1 MPPEI
6 EPVHRT
12 WLQSDRYIPKRFVRP
27 ALRFTETEAAG
38 GFVLLLATI
47 LALVWANSTWG
58 ESYVT
63 FWNTSL
69 TVEIGDW
76 FHFDET
82 FKDIVNDGLMAV
94 FFFVVGLEI
103 KRELV
108 VGELSSIRKASLP
121 VLAALGGMVVPALIY
136 LSFVLPEGGEAVQ
149 GWGIPM
155 ATDIAFSVGVIA
167 LLGTRVSVGAKL
179 FLLALAIV
187 DDVGAILVIAIF
199 YTDVLSISWLVTA
212 GVGLVAVW
220 VGKRV
225 GIRSLLYY
233 GGIGLIVW
241 FAVLESGV
249 HATIAGV
256 ILGLM
261 TPVRALYSDDEFRR
275 RSSWILERF
284 DMNKASPQA
293 RARLDYDAT
302 ELAAVAKESV
312 SPLDRLEHA
321 LHRWS
326 SFFIIPVFA
335 LANAGVRFVDLD
347 VVKAALSPVALG
359 VSVGLII
366 GKPVGIATATWLGL
380 KLKLGQLPRR
390 TSMRQILGLGLLAGI
405 GFTVSLFIAEL
416 AFTDHVLTDEA
427 KIGIFIGSTIA
438 GVAGYLLLRTIKSPE
453 ETIDE
458 ARQALATPASD

>member
-1 MPPEI
+1 
-6 EPVHRT
+6 
-12 WLQSDRYIPKRFVRP
+12 
-27 ALRFTETEAAG
+27 
-38 GFVLLLATI
+38 
-47 LALVWANSTWG
+47 
-58 ESYVT
+58 
-63 FWNTSL
+63 
-69 TVEIGDW
+69 
-76 FHFDET
+76 
-82 FKDIVNDGLMAV
+82 
-94 FFFVVGLEI
+94 
-103 KRELV
+103 
-108 VGELSSIRKASLP
+108 
-121 VLAALGGMVVPALIY
+121 MVVPALIY

-302 ELAAVAKESV
+302 ELAAVARESV

-380 KLKLGQLPRR
+380 KLKLGHLPRR